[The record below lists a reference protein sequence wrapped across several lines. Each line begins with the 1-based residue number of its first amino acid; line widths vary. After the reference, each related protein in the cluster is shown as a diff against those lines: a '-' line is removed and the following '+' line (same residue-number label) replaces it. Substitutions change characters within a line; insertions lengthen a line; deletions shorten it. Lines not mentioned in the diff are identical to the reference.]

1 MLAFG
6 MAMSSNF
13 LFAARGALGK
23 NMMSGAPG
31 QKKLSGAD
39 VFALNTVFAFL
50 IMTPVAIYME
60 GSVIKVGALV
70 AMLESFFRFCR
81 FRVDPGNNRITVVV
95 VGGRSG
101 WLVSL
106 ECALVTD

>member
-60 GSVIKVGALV
+60 GSVIQVGALV
-70 AMLESFFRFCR
+70 AMFESFPDFADFVRALATIGLR
-81 FRVDPGNNRITVVV
+81 LW
-95 VGGRSG
+95 
-101 WLVSL
+101 WLGVAVAGS
-106 ECALVTD
+106 